1 ATLGLLSRPLLFTCA
16 IASLWGM
23 AAFFELVYAGGYRH
37 EGIWLLFL
45 ISLYWMRLSEADAQ
59 QFSKTTW
66 RFEMVPLYGVLSLIL
81 TMNCMF
87 GARLLWNDYT
97 KGMSNSNAVGAIIR
111 SDLRLHDAIILP
123 EPGPIGDTIPYYG
136 PNDMYYVRDRRFG
149 RYSAAP
155 TYNTQRRLSLT
166 ELLDAARSLKVRTGR
181 PALIV
186 LEWDLADICPAD
198 VCTTANFWE
207 FSYTPDER
215 QKFFDN
221 TQRLPVK
228 RVGVLESMDA
238 YLLK

>member
-1 ATLGLLSRPLLFTCA
+1 RESRIGAGATAPLRSLAHAILNPGSYFTDLVHILPGLGHRVKAILATLLLYAATLGLLSRPLLFTCA

-97 KGMSNSNAVGAIIR
+97 
-111 SDLRLHDAIILP
+111 
-123 EPGPIGDTIPYYG
+123 
-136 PNDMYYVRDRRFG
+136 
-149 RYSAAP
+149 
-155 TYNTQRRLSLT
+155 
-166 ELLDAARSLKVRTGR
+166 
-181 PALIV
+181 
-186 LEWDLADICPAD
+186 
-198 VCTTANFWE
+198 
-207 FSYTPDER
+207 
-215 QKFFDN
+215 
-221 TQRLPVK
+221 
-228 RVGVLESMDA
+228 
-238 YLLK
+238 